1 VKQQYNK
8 SVLPNGIR
16 VLTERIPNV
25 RSVSVGVWVIV
36 GARDEDASNS
46 GISHFIEHMIFKG
59 TERRTALDI
68 AKAFDQM
75 GGFSNAF
82 TSKEITCFHAKVMDI
97 HLDRLLDLFSDIFLR
112 SRFDDKEMERE
123 RQVIIQEIGM
133 LEDSPDELI
142 HELFNRFYWPGSS
155 LAQSILGTVDSVS
168 AIRPQTLKEFV
179 SNAYV
184 GPKVLVA
191 AAGNL
196 EHEPFVAKISE
207 LFGDLASINGR
218 SSRSRAVPRLGVKFY
233 QRDLEQLHVLMGYE
247 GPSSSDPQRYSSLL
261 LNVILG
267 GSMSSRL
274 FQEIREKRGLAYSV
288 YSFFSSFQDTGMLG
302 IYAGISAKQLS
313 DVVELMHGELKKL
326 ADQSVEYDEMEAARD
341 HVKGGLLLSAE
352 GTDSRMTLLAKNEI
366 NLGQFVSYDEI
377 IRKINAVTPEE
388 IKQMATR
395 CLEKGPALVC
405 LGPVPDEEAGR
416 SEELTNSL
424 RTVRE

>member
-1 VKQQYNK
+1 
-8 SVLPNGIR
+8 
-16 VLTERIPNV
+16 
-25 RSVSVGVWVIV
+25 
-36 GARDEDASNS
+36 
-46 GISHFIEHMIFKG
+46 
-59 TERRTALDI
+59 RRTALDI

-352 GTDSRMTLLAKNEI
+352 STDSRMTLLAKNEI

>member
-1 VKQQYNK
+1 VNQQYNK

-25 RSVSVGVWVIV
+25 RSVSVGIWVTI

-97 HLDRLLDLFSDIFLR
+97 HLDRLLDLFSDIFLH
-112 SRFDDKEMERE
+112 SRFDELEVERE
-123 RQVIIQEIGM
+123 RQVIMQEISM

-155 LAQSILGTVDSVS
+155 LAQSILGTFDNVS
-168 AIRPQTLKEFV
+168 AISSQTLKEFV
-179 SNAYV
+179 SKTYV
-184 GPKVLVA
+184 GPKILVA

-196 EHEPFVAKISE
+196 EHESFAAKING
-207 LFGDLASINGR
+207 LFGGLALINGR
-218 SSRSRAVPRLGVKFY
+218 SSRSRPMPRLGVKFY

-302 IYAGISAKQLS
+302 IYAGISEKQFS
-313 DVVELMHGELKKL
+313 KVAELMHGELKKL
-326 ADQSVEYDEMEAARD
+326 ADQSIEYHELEAARD
-341 HVKGGLLLSAE
+341 HIKGGLLLSAE
-352 GTDSRMTLLAKNEI
+352 STDSRMTRLAKNEI
-366 NLGQFVSYDEI
+366 NLGKFVSYDEV
-377 IRKINAVTPEE
+377 IRKINAVTPDD

-395 CLEKGPALVC
+395 CLKGDSALVC
-405 LGPVPDEEAGR
+405 LGPVPDREAAR
-416 SEELTNSL
+416 SEDLASFFAGSS
-424 RTVRE
+424 

>member
-1 VKQQYNK
+1 VNQQYNK

-16 VLTERIPNV
+16 VLTERMPNV
-25 RSVSVGVWVIV
+25 RSVSVGVWVTI
-36 GARDEDASNS
+36 GARDEDANNS

-59 TERRTALDI
+59 TKQRTALDI

-97 HLDRLLDLFSDIFLR
+97 HLNRLLDLFSDIFLH
-112 SRFDDKEMERE
+112 SRFAEVEVERE
-123 RQVIIQEIGM
+123 RQVIMQEISM

-155 LAQSILGTVDSVS
+155 LAQSVLGTFDSVN
-168 AIRPQTLKEFV
+168 AISSQTLKEFV

-184 GPKVLVA
+184 GPKILVA

-196 EHEPFVAKISE
+196 EHEPFVARINE
-207 LFGDLASINGR
+207 LFGDLVSINGL
-218 SSRSRAVPRLGVKFY
+218 SSHSRPTPHLGVKIF

-302 IYAGISAKQLS
+302 IYAGISEKQFS
-313 DVVELMHGELKKL
+313 KVAELMHGELKKL
-326 ADQSVEYDEMEAARD
+326 ADQSIEYHELEAARD
-341 HVKGGLLLSAE
+341 HIKGGLLLSAE
-352 GTDSRMTLLAKNEI
+352 STDSRMTRLAKNEI
-366 NLGQFVSYDEI
+366 NLGKFVSYDEV
-377 IRKINAVTPEE
+377 IREINAVTPED

-395 CLEKGPALVC
+395 CFKGDSALVC
-405 LGPVPDEEAGR
+405 LGPVPDRETAR
-416 SEELTNSL
+416 SEELVSFL
-424 RTVRE
+424 QAARE

>member
-1 VKQQYNK
+1 VNQLYNK

-16 VLTERIPNV
+16 VITERIPNV
-25 RSVSVGVWVIV
+25 RSVSVGVWVTV

-97 HLDRLLDLFSDIFLR
+97 HLDRALDLFSDIFLH
-112 SRFDDKEMERE
+112 SRFDDKEVERE
-123 RQVIIQEIGM
+123 RQVIMQEISM

-142 HELFNRFYWPGSS
+142 HELFNRFYWPGSN
-155 LAQSILGTVDSVS
+155 LARSILGTVDSIS
-168 AIRPQTLKEFV
+168 AIRSRSLKEFV

-196 EHEPFVAKISE
+196 EHESFVAKINE
-207 LFGDLASINGR
+207 LFGDLVSINGH
-218 SSRSRAVPRLGVKFY
+218 SSHSRPKPHIGVKFF
-233 QRDLEQLHVLMGYE
+233 QRDLEQLHVLMGFE
-247 GPSSSDPQRYSSLL
+247 GPCSSDSQRYPALL

-302 IYAGISAKQLS
+302 IYAGISEKQFS
-313 DVVELMHGELKKL
+313 KAAELMHGELKKL
-326 ADQSVEYDEMEAARD
+326 ADQSIEYHELEAARD

-352 GTDSRMTLLAKNEI
+352 STDSRMTRLAKNEI
-366 NLGQFVSYDEI
+366 DLGKFVSYDEV
-377 IRKINAVTPEE
+377 IRRINLVTPDD
-388 IKQMATR
+388 IRQMAIQ
-395 CLEKGPALVC
+395 CLKGGSALVC
-405 LGPVPDEEAGR
+405 LGPIPDGEAAR
-416 SEELTNSL
+416 SEDLASFFAGSS
-424 RTVRE
+424 

>member
-1 VKQQYNK
+1 MNQQYNK

-16 VLTERIPNV
+16 VLTEYISNV
-25 RSVSVGVWVIV
+25 RSVSVGVWVTI
-36 GARDEDASNS
+36 GARDEDAGNS

-97 HLDRLLDLFSDIFLR
+97 HLDRVLDLLSDIFLH
-112 SRFDDKEMERE
+112 SRFEDKEVERE
-123 RQVIIQEIGM
+123 RQVIKQEISM

-142 HELFNRFYWPGSS
+142 HELFNGFYWPGSN

-184 GPKVLVA
+184 GPKVLVV

-196 EHEPFVAKISE
+196 EHESFVAKINE
-207 LFGDLASINGR
+207 FFGGLAFFNGH
-218 SSRSRAVPRLGVKFY
+218 SSHSRPVPHLGVKFF

-247 GPSSSDPQRYSSLL
+247 GPCSSDSQRYPALL

-288 YSFFSSFQDTGMLG
+288 YSFFSSFQNTGMLG
-302 IYAGISAKQLS
+302 IYAGISAKQLT
-313 DVVELMHGELKKL
+313 DVVELMHRELKKL
-326 ADQSVEYDEMEAARD
+326 ADQSIEYDEIKAAGD
-341 HVKGGLLLSAE
+341 HIKGGLLLSAE
-352 GTDSRMTLLAKNEI
+352 STDSRMTRLAKNEI
-366 NLGQFVSYDEI
+366 NLGKFISYDEV
-377 IRKINAVTPEE
+377 IRKINAVTPDD
-388 IKQMATR
+388 IRQMATQ
-395 CLEKGPALVC
+395 CLKKGPALVC
-405 LGPVPDEEAGR
+405 LGPIPDKEAGR
-416 SEELTNSL
+416 SDELASL
-424 RTVRE
+424 LQLARE

>member
-1 VKQQYNK
+1 MNQQYNK

-25 RSVSVGVWVIV
+25 RSVSVGIWVTI

-82 TSKEITCFHAKVMDI
+82 TSKEITCFHAKVLDI
-97 HLDRLLDLFSDIFLR
+97 HLDRVLDLFSDIFLH

-123 RQVIIQEIGM
+123 RHVILQEISM

-142 HELFNRFYWPGSS
+142 HELFNKFYWPGSN
-155 LAQSILGTVDSVS
+155 LGQSILGTVDNVS
-168 AIRPQTLKEFV
+168 AISSQTLKEFV
-179 SNAYV
+179 DRTYV
-184 GPKVLVA
+184 GPKILIA
-191 AAGNL
+191 AAGNV
-196 EHEPFVAKISE
+196 EHGSFVAKING
-207 LFGDLASINGR
+207 LFGGLVSINGH
-218 SSRSRAVPRLGVKFY
+218 SSHSRPMPHLGVKFF
-233 QRDLEQLHVLMGYE
+233 QKNLEQLHVLMGYE
-247 GPSSSDPQRYSSLL
+247 GPCSSDSQRYTALL

-302 IYAGISAKQLS
+302 IYAGISEKQFS
-313 DVVELMHGELKKL
+313 KTTELMHGELKKL
-326 ADQSVEYDEMEAARD
+326 ADQSIEYDEVETARD

-352 GTDSRMTLLAKNEI
+352 STDSRMTRLAKNEI
-366 NLGQFVSYDEI
+366 NLGKFVSYDEV
-377 IRKINAVTPEE
+377 IRKINAVTPED
-388 IKQMATR
+388 IKQMATQ
-395 CLEKGPALVC
+395 CLNGGSALVC
-405 LGPVPDEEAGR
+405 LGPIPDEGAGK
-416 SEELTNSL
+416 SEELVSFFAGSS
-424 RTVRE
+424 